1 MSHPGLRGVLRVGVL
16 YVMFAILWILLSNY
30 LIDSMEIP
38 AASLSQYHLF
48 KDLIFAAAST
58 VILLYLLRRPASQS
72 ISTPPPQPPIDF
84 FDMVV
89 DAILILDENQA
100 IVRYNRGA
108 AQIFGY
114 EASEVIGKPLDVLLP
129 SQTEAPSLQYIRQV
143 TGEAPANFHTGR
155 WREVSGRRKNQQMFP
170 AEVSVSQSM
179 SDGQTL
185 TAVILRDITKRK
197 KLETALYDAYDKLET
212 RVQERTAELAH
223 TNASLQ
229 AEISERL
236 RMEQTLRDSEQQ
248 YRLLAATAQRQAQE
262 LTLLDQARTILA
274 SELDLPTLIRAVV
287 EAMPRIFG
295 YTQVSLF
302 LLEQDTLVLQHQV
315 GYDQFISHL
324 PLTSGICGKVARTG
338 QPLLVQDIQ
347 ADPDFVGAID
357 GIVSDICVPLLDAG
371 SVVGVL
377 NVESINGVT
386 LSQADLQLV
395 IALSEH
401 INIAIGRA
409 RLYTEM
415 RKSEEQFRLL
425 FDLAPV
431 GMSLV
436 TPQGQYTRVN
446 QAFCQMLGYTKDELL
461 GRTYQEFT
469 YPADLA
475 ADLMLTR
482 QLVDGEIPHFQ
493 MEKRYI
499 GRSGQTIHV
508 ILQVGLLRD
517 DQGQPIHLIGQAVDI
532 TERKRAE
539 RELRQ
544 LNTHLEQR
552 IQSRT
557 AALQREQRFLSA
569 ILESMGEGVIYSQ
582 DSVIRYANRAFGQL
596 TGYTVEELVGKPL
609 TFLKSLTASNAP
621 VELLTQVTD
630 PASPP
635 LRTEID
641 LCRSDGTDFKAALTI
656 AAVNRDAHT
665 TGAVTIVRDV
675 TEERQLQEQRTRF
688 IANASHELR
697 TPLTIIKMRL
707 YILSKQPE
715 EMATHLAVLDRTVD
729 HMSNLVEDLLDM
741 SRFERG
747 KLTLQRS
754 DVVLQNL
761 LGDAVQWHYPLAVSK
776 DIALAA
782 DLPPDPV
789 HVYADPKRLM
799 QAINNLI
806 ANGINYTPHGGRIT
820 VRLFTESRTDHIYAL
835 VSVQDTGSGI
845 APEHLAHIFDPFYR
859 ANEGTTQGTGL
870 GLSITREIVHLH
882 GGTITVDSQP
892 TVGSTFCIKLPIN

>member
-1 MSHPGLRGVLRVGVL
+1 MNHPSPRGTLRIGVL
-16 YVMFAILWILLSNY
+16 YVVFAVLWILLSDY
-30 LIDSMEIP
+30 LIDSMGIP
-38 AASLSQYHLF
+38 AASLGQYHLF
-48 KDLIFAAAST
+48 KDLIFAAASAL
-58 VILLYLLRRPASQS
+58 ILFYLLRRAATQPTRTLA
-72 ISTPPPQPPIDF
+72 TQPPIDF
-84 FDMVV
+84 FDMVA

-100 IVRYNRGA
+100 IVRYNKGA
-108 AQIFGY
+108 ARIFGY
-114 EASEVIGKPLDVLLP
+114 GAGEVIGKPLDLLLP
-129 SQTEAPSLQYIRQV
+129 SQNESPSLQYIRQI
-143 TGEAPANFHTGR
+143 TGEAPASFHTGR
-155 WREVSGRRKNQQMFP
+155 WREVSGRRKDQQMFP
-170 AEVSVSQSM
+170 AEVSVSQSV
-179 SDGQTL
+179 SNGRAV

-197 KLETALYDAYDKLET
+197 KLETALFAANDKLET
-212 RVQERTAELAH
+212 RVQERTAELASA
-223 TNASLQ
+223 NASLH
-229 AEISERL
+229 AEIAERL
-236 RMEQTLRDSEQQ
+236 RVERTLRDSEQQ
-248 YRLLAATAQRQAQE
+248 YRALAAMAQRQAQE
-262 LTLLDQARTILA
+262 LTLLDQARTLLA
-274 SELDLPTLIRAVV
+274 SELDLSTLLRAVV

-295 YTQVSLF
+295 YTQASAF
-302 LLEQDTLVLQHQV
+302 LLEQDTLALQHQV
-315 GYDQFISHL
+315 GYAHFLTRI

-338 QPLLVQDIQ
+338 EPLLVEDVHT
-347 ADPDFVGAID
+347 DPDFIGAIE
-357 GIVSDICVPLLDAG
+357 GVVSEICVPLRDNG

-377 NVESINGVT
+377 NVESAQGVA

-415 RKSEEQFRLL
+415 RKSEAQFRLL

-446 QAFCQMLGYTKDELL
+446 QAFCQMLGYAKEELI
-461 GRTYQEFT
+461 GRTYQEIT
-469 YPADLA
+469 HPADLS
-475 ADLMLTR
+475 ADLMLTW
-482 QLVDGEIPHFQ
+482 QLLDGEIPHFQ

-499 GRSGQTIHV
+499 GRNGQTIYV

-517 DQGQPIHLIGQAVDI
+517 EQGQPVNLIGQAVDI

-582 DSVIRYANRAFGQL
+582 DAVIRYANRAFGQL

-609 TFLKSLTASNAP
+609 TFLKSLTVSSDP
-621 VELLTQVTD
+621 IQLMTQVID

-641 LCRSDGTDFKAALTI
+641 LCRSDGSDFKAALTI

-715 EMATHLAVLDRTVD
+715 EMATHVAVLERNVD

-747 KLTLQRS
+747 KLTLQRE

-761 LGDAVQWHYPLAVSK
+761 LGDAIQWHNPLAARKV
-776 DIALAA
+776 IALIA
-782 DLPPDPV
+782 DLPPAPV
-789 HVYADPKRLM
+789 HIYADPKRLM
-799 QAINNLI
+799 QAVNNLI
-806 ANGINYTPHGGRIT
+806 ANAINYTADGGRVT
-820 VRLFTESRTDHIYAL
+820 VRLFTEARGEHTYAL
-835 VSVQDTGSGI
+835 VLVQDTGSGI
-845 APEHLAHIFDPFYR
+845 APEHLPRIFDPFYR

-882 GGTITVDSQP
+882 GGTITVDSQLA
-892 TVGSTFCIKLPIN
+892 VGSLFCIKLPIT